1 MEIEADSQERNNL
14 TPDEIQALRG
24 LLQSYPVHNH
34 DGRNSLEVATSTVK
48 KANDAYKII
57 LPTSAVMGEDADDG
71 NAVRIGVDNV
81 DDYLRTAAE
90 QTGNNAWWEMW
101 DFVNQIVNKM
111 QAAQSFKIITSKIS
125 ERVRCVILYFHAGLQ
140 GYPITLTL
148 EVCSDNNG
156 VPGSV
161 LGSSSVNV
169 NTVLGEVSFHF
180 NDLILEPN
188 ILYWIK
194 IRVSNKTAAG
204 SSSGSYCRIYYNSAS
219 NSYSYGQSKVS
230 SDYGNTWSDLNYDLY
245 FKVKLCDT
253 NGRIYKALATT
264 DTLVAR
270 YVGILDGAYTS
281 GQTPRIIAKGVKSN
295 YNDLSPGSI
304 YYLTN
309 TPGVISTSPGTT
321 TKQVAVA
328 IDKNNL
334 LII

>member
-90 QTGNNAWWEMW
+90 QTGNNSYWEMW
-101 DFVNQIVNKM
+101 EFPDQTANKY
-111 QAAQSFKIITSKIS
+111 QAAQSFKIISSKIT
-125 ERVRCVILYFHAGLQ
+125 ERIKYVILYFYLDLSGGQ
-140 GYPITLTL
+140 ITLD
-148 EVCSDNNG
+148 VCSDNNG
-156 VPGSV
+156 VPGSI
-161 LGSSSVNV
+161 LKSSSVNT
-169 NTVLGEVSFHF
+169 NLNYGELTFGFS
-180 NDLILEPN
+180 DLVLEPN
-188 ILYWIK
+188 TLYWLK
-194 IRVSNKTAAG
+194 VRVSSAA
-204 SSSGSYCRIYYNSAS
+204 SGNSGWYCRVYYNSAS
-219 NSYSYGQSKVS
+219 NSYSYGQAKVS
-230 SDYGNTWSDLNYDLY
+230 SDYGSTWGDLNYDLY
-245 FKVKLCDT
+245 FKIKLCDT

-264 DTLVAR
+264 NTLVAR
-270 YVGILDGAYTS
+270 YIGILDGAYTS

-295 YNDLSPGSI
+295 YNNLSPGSI
-304 YYLTN
+304 YYLTD
-309 TPGVISTSPGTT
+309 TPGVISTSPGTI

>member
-1 MEIEADSQERNNL
+1 MEIEADSQERKNL

-81 DDYLRTAAE
+81 DDYLRTATE
-90 QTGNNAWWEMW
+90 QTGNNASWEMW
-101 DFVNQIVNKM
+101 DFANQIVNKK

-125 ERVRCVILYFHAGLQ
+125 ERVRYVILYFKANLQ

-161 LGSSSVNV
+161 LGSSSVKV
-169 NTVLGEVSFHF
+169 DYSGEVSFRF

-194 IRVSNKTAAG
+194 IRVSKTTG
-204 SSSGSYCRIYYNSAS
+204 SSSSGSYCNIYYNSDS

-230 SDYGNTWSDLNYDLY
+230 SDYGSTWSDLNYDLY
-245 FKVKLCDT
+245 FKVQLCDT

-264 DTLVAR
+264 DTLAAR

-304 YYLTN
+304 YYLTD
-309 TPGVISTSPGTT
+309 TPGVISTSPGTI

>member
-81 DDYLRTAAE
+81 DDYLRMAVQ
-90 QTGNNAWWEMW
+90 QTGNNSYWEMW
-101 DFVNQIVNKM
+101 GYPNQTANKY
-111 QAAQSFKIITSKIS
+111 QTAQSFKIITSKIS
-125 ERVRCVILYFHAGLQ
+125 ERVRYVILYFYLDLNAGQ
-140 GYPITLTL
+140 LTL
-148 EVCSDNNG
+148 DICSDNNG

-161 LGSSSVNV
+161 LKSSSVNT
-169 NTVLGEVSFHF
+169 NGNYGELTFGFS
-180 NDLILEPN
+180 DLVLEPN
-188 ILYWIK
+188 TLYWLK
-194 IRVSNKTAAG
+194 VRVSSA
-204 SSSGSYCRIYYNSAS
+204 SSGNSGWYCRVYYNSAS
-219 NSYSYGQSKVS
+219 NSYPYGQAKVS
-230 SDYGNTWSDLNYDLY
+230 SDYGSTWSDLNYDLY
-245 FKVKLCDT
+245 FKIQLCDT
-253 NGRIYKALATT
+253 NGRIYKALSTT
-264 DTLVAR
+264 NTLVAR

-295 YNDLSPGSI
+295 YNDLAPGSI
-304 YYLTN
+304 YYLTD
-309 TPGVISTSPGTT
+309 TPGVISTSPGTI

>member
-1 MEIEADSQERNNL
+1 MEIEADSQERKNL

-90 QTGNNAWWEMW
+90 QTNKNTYWEIN
-101 DFVNQIVNKM
+101 DPALLQNLGKYQI
-111 QAAQSFKIITSKIS
+111 AQSFKIINSKIS
-125 ERVRCVILYFHAGLQ
+125 ERVKYVILYCDIELGGGRFAVD
-140 GYPITLTL
+140 
-148 EVCSDNNG
+148 VCSDNNG
-156 VPGSV
+156 IPGKV
-161 LGSSSVNV
+161 LDTCIVWIAS
-169 NTVLGEVSFHF
+169 TFGEVAFTF
-180 NDLILEPN
+180 NSLTLEPN
-188 ILYWIK
+188 TLYWIK
-194 IRVSNKTAAG
+194 MRTHFGYEG
-204 SSSGSYCRIYYNSAS
+204 SGYHWRTYYNSAS

-230 SDYGNTWSDLNYDLY
+230 SDYGSTWSDLNYDLY
-245 FKVKLCDT
+245 FKVQLCDT

-264 DTLVAR
+264 DTLAAR

-304 YYLTN
+304 YYLTD
-309 TPGVISTSPGTT
+309 TPGVISTSPGTI

>member
-1 MEIEADSQERNNL
+1 MEIEADSQERKNL

-90 QTGNNAWWEMW
+90 QTGNNASWEMW
-101 DFVNQIVNKM
+101 DFADQKVNKQ

-125 ERVRCVILYFHAGLQ
+125 ERVRYVILYFRADLQ
-140 GYPITLTL
+140 GRPITLTL

-161 LGSSSVNV
+161 LGSSSVDV
-169 NTVLGEVSFHF
+169 NIAYGEVSFRF

-194 IRVSNKTAAG
+194 IRVSGKTG
-204 SSSGSYCRIYYNSAS
+204 SSSSGSYCNIYYNSDS

-230 SDYGNTWSDLNYDLY
+230 SDYGSTWSDLNYDLY
-245 FKVKLCDT
+245 FKVQLCDT

-264 DTLVAR
+264 DTLAAR

-304 YYLTN
+304 YYLTD
-309 TPGVISTSPGTT
+309 TPGVISTSPGTI